1 MRGAGAGCVLYLDA
15 FCGVAGD
22 MLVAA
27 LLDLGVPQEQVEGAL
42 RGLSIE
48 AHTLQV
54 SGVTRSGIAAAH
66 LDVVV
71 EGQPPART
79 YADIRAMLETA
90 TLPEGARQM
99 ALRAFEILAHAEAE
113 IHRAPVERV
122 HFHEVG
128 SVDSIVDIVA
138 AAFALDYLGAEVA
151 VSDLPLGHGLVHA
164 QHGVLPLP
172 APATVLCLKGVPTYD
187 GGVQAELV
195 TPTGACLVAAA
206 ATRFGRWP
214 AMRPMATGWGAG
226 SRELA
231 ERPNL
236 LRVVLGRIAPEETAN
251 AEVVLLETN
260 LDDCNPEVCAY
271 ALERA
276 LEDGALDVW
285 WTSVG
290 MKKGRAGI
298 ILSVLARPEQA
309 DALAR
314 LLLSET
320 SALGVRRRSM
330 RRWERVR
337 ELSEVSTAYGT
348 IRVKFARG
356 DGLPTNLAP
365 ELEDCLAAAR
375 RHRVPLKE
383 VYAAAAAAAIRLPDD
398 GPPL

>member
-1 MRGAGAGCVLYLDA
+1 
-15 FCGVAGD
+15 
-22 MLVAA
+22 
-27 LLDLGVPQEQVEGAL
+27 
-42 RGLSIE
+42 
-48 AHTLQV
+48 
-54 SGVTRSGIAAAH
+54 
-66 LDVVV
+66 
-71 EGQPPART
+71 
-79 YADIRAMLETA
+79 
-90 TLPEGARQM
+90 
-99 ALRAFEILAHAEAE
+99 
-113 IHRAPVERV
+113 
-122 HFHEVG
+122 
-128 SVDSIVDIVA
+128 
-138 AAFALDYLGAEVA
+138 
-151 VSDLPLGHGLVHA
+151 
-164 QHGVLPLP
+164 
-172 APATVLCLKGVPTYD
+172 
-187 GGVQAELV
+187 
-195 TPTGACLVAAA
+195 
-206 ATRFGRWP
+206 
-214 AMRPMATGWGAG
+214 
-226 SRELA
+226 
-231 ERPNL
+231 
-236 LRVVLGRIAPEETAN
+236 VVLGRIAPEETAN